1 MALTAAQAINQQTD
15 TGIPGVV
22 NRQTQL
28 GDFGSLTGMTP
39 APAPRMTQPAA
50 PAAPLLPM
58 PQRAQQSIVQGQQ
71 EAAGIQAQQQ
81 AEAERNLSVQ
91 QRGLERIAQG
101 EMGIKKDYAKSAG
114 QALEAA
120 TPAEAPTFQPSRDD
134 VTNLMGLFGL
144 VTAVGFA
151 SAGEGRYSAINA
163 LSNMEGMM
171 KGYNKGRAD
180 LFTQEST
187 EFEKNLRKVAADN
200 QALKDRLE
208 RSLQMFAVN
217 RDAALAELEP
227 IKADLKGSALE
238 YDIRQGNFKTAL
250 DRINKNIDNAQKVL
264 DRWEESKQRFAERQ
278 ILQGQMLEGRKD
290 LAAFAASLKGDQ
302 GGRMKMVADDR
313 KRLENARSAVRDL
326 TSIAEDLAKPGLA
339 QKLDQAGVAR
349 FFLEPATGSTG
360 LGGALSDAMNKY
372 IAKNAFEKLDPEVR
386 EFITKVIRVRNDY
399 VRVQAGLAQTG
410 GEAARMFSA
419 IIQPQDNAS
428 AITSKISSI
437 LPNQLNTLREMSDSY
452 ALPEPMIEGILQD
465 VQKASLFVP
474 VPFASMEEA
483 EAANLPNGQR
493 ITING
498 RPATY
503 RK

>member
-50 PAAPLLPM
+50 PAAPSLPM
-58 PQRAQQSIVQGQQ
+58 PQS
-71 EAAGIQAQQQ
+71 
-81 AEAERNLSVQ
+81 AEA
-91 QRGLERIAQG
+91 RIAQG
-101 EMGIKKDYAKSAG
+101 EQQLAGIEAQSQAEMERNISRQQRGLTNIAEKQVGIQQEYAKGAKE
-114 QALEAA
+114 ALEGAVP
-120 TPAEAPTFQPSRDD
+120 TEAPTFKPSRDD

-180 LFTQEST
+180 LFTQEAN
-187 EFEKNLRKVAADN
+187 EFEKNLKKVEADN
-200 QALKDRLE
+200 RALKDRLD
-208 RSLQMFAVN
+208 RVLQTFALD
-217 RDAALAELEP
+217 RDTALADLEV
-227 IKADLKGSALE
+227 IKSELKGSALE
-238 YDIRQGNFKTAL
+238 YELRSGKFDAARK
-250 DRINKNIDNAQKVL
+250 RIEKNIENAQKVRDKWVENRQRL
-264 DRWEESKQRFAERQ
+264 DERLF
-278 ILQGQMLEGRKD
+278 LQAQALEGRKD